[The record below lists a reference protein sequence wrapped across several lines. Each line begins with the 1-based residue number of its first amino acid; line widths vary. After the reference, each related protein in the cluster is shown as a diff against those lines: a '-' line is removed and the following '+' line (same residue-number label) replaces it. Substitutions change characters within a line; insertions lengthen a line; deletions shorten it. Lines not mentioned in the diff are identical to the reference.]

1 MEIHELHFLKTFQQA
16 LLDKIQ
22 GKKLSFFHYLPVYS
36 KMLERLGGVRGWGE
50 YC

>member
-36 KMLERLGGVRGWGE
+36 KMLERLGGVRGWG
-50 YC
+50 